1 MHLILSKRCILQC
14 LLCLLIAHIMRIL
27 FQNMQQT
34 VFGSVD
40 YDPEMLECFTPTKRL
55 SSESKF
61 HDVSMEDLAYVM
73 LSSSRLSRQI
83 KIE

>member
-1 MHLILSKRCILQC
+1 
-14 LLCLLIAHIMRIL
+14 
-27 FQNMQQT
+27 MQQT

-61 HDVSMEDLAYVM
+61 HDVSAEDLASVQ
-73 LSSSRLSRQI
+73 LSSSKLSKQM